1 MIDMKIN
8 KIKTRN
14 TITTSYQ
21 NNSAS
26 SFWLGSEFEIHYDAG
41 NRFDLTKLAAAQR
54 AIGNFV
60 SIVTGKQIPVIFKGQ
75 ESYTDG
81 KSVVIGTKIEGKNF
95 DPAVGLA
102 LHEGSHIALTNF
114 NIVENL
120 YRAIS
125 LRGGNPDLNISYED
139 ESLIHNL
146 LNWIEDRRIDLAS
159 YKAAPG
165 YRKYYESMYDTYFNA
180 KVIDKALISGEKV
193 SEDWDCYLFHI
204 INFTNPNRDLD
215 ALEKLRDV
223 WNLINLSNIQRL
235 KSTSDALTLAVEV
248 YLMLKQH
255 IKEQEAS
262 QSKANSQSSDN
273 QCDNPNCSG
282 ESDSGDKADGEDSQ
296 DGGEDRH
303 DAAGQN
309 TSNQQQ
315 GSEGSR
321 KSSLSKADQRRLEKQ
336 IEQQKDF
343 LRGEIDPG
351 GRKVTKKDGKL
362 LRAIRESGTEVVSV
376 QDQDRMVDTIVI
388 RKLTKNV
395 IDQFD
400 RFFVGGTNTRD
411 QRQRVV
417 NQGIILGKQ
426 LGRKLQVR
434 NEDRSLK
441 STRLPNGK
449 IDRRLISQLGAGA
462 ENVFHRIVTDQY
474 KNYFL
479 HISIDASGS
488 MGGTKFNNAIKSAVA
503 VAQAASMTRG
513 IRVQISFRGTGSV
526 GGDNTDRS
534 VTVYAYDSATDSMTK
549 IKSLFKYIGTF
560 GCTPEGLAFK
570 SIEKYLLQDAKQEEC
585 IFLNYSDGMPSGYV
599 NQPVEFTAN
608 VIKRFR
614 EHGMKIISFFISD
627 QYDDQYWRERTMQKF
642 RKMYGTDAEY
652 IDPTRVIDISKALNK
667 KFLEQKQLS

>member
-1 MIDMKIN
+1 MIDMNIN

-14 TITTSYQ
+14 TITTSYHDS
-21 NNSAS
+21 SAS
-26 SFWLGSEFEIHYDAG
+26 SFWLGSEFEIHSDND

-75 ESYTDG
+75 DSYTNG
-81 KSVVIGTKIEGKNF
+81 KSVVIGTKIEGKDF

-102 LHEGSHIALTNF
+102 LHEGSHIALTDF
-114 NIVENL
+114 KIVENL
-120 YRAIS
+120 YREIS
-125 LRGGNPDLNISYED
+125 LRGGNPDLNISDED
-139 ESLIHNL
+139 VSLIHNL

-165 YRKYYESMYDTYFNA
+165 YRKYYESMYDKYFNS
-180 KVIDKALISGEKV
+180 KIIDKALLSGEKV

-204 INFTNPNRDLD
+204 INFTNPNRNLD

-235 KSTSDALTLAVEV
+235 ESTSDVLTLALDV
-248 YLMLKQH
+248 YLMLKRH
-255 IKEQEAS
+255 IKEQAANAQANK
-262 QSKANSQSSDN
+262 QSLNNQFDNSN
-273 QCDNPNCSG
+273 
-282 ESDSGDKADGEDSQ
+282 SDSGETAEGEDSQ
-296 DGGEDRH
+296 DDGEDNH
-303 DAAGQN
+303 DSAGQN
-309 TSNQQQ
+309 SSNRQQ
-315 GSEGSR
+315 GSEGS
-321 KSSLSKADQRRLEKQ
+321 KTSSLSKADQRRLEKQ

-351 GRKVTKKDGKL
+351 GRKINKKEANL
-362 LRAIRESGTEVVSV
+362 LRAIKESGTEIVPV
-376 QDQDRMVDTIVI
+376 QDHDRVIDTIVI
-388 RKLTKNV
+388 RKLSRNV
-395 IDQFD
+395 IDQFSQ
-400 RFFVGGTNTRD
+400 FFHISDPRME
-411 QRQRVV
+411 RQQEVI
-417 NQGIILGKQ
+417 NKGIILGKQ

-449 IDRRLISQLGAGA
+449 IDRRLISQLGSGA

-488 MGGTKFNNAIKSAVA
+488 MGGTKFNNAIISAVA
-503 VAQAASMTRG
+503 IAQAASMTRG

-526 GGDNTDRS
+526 GDDRTDRS
-534 VTVYAYDSATDSMTK
+534 VTVYAYDSATDSMAK
-549 IKSLFKYIGTF
+549 IKSLFKYISTF

-599 NQPVEFTAN
+599 YAPVEFTAN

-614 EHGMKIISFFISD
+614 EHGMKIISFFIAA
-627 QYDDQYWRERTMQKF
+627 YDYSSSSHVQNVMQKF

-652 IDPTRVIDISKALNK
+652 IDPTRVIDISKSLNK